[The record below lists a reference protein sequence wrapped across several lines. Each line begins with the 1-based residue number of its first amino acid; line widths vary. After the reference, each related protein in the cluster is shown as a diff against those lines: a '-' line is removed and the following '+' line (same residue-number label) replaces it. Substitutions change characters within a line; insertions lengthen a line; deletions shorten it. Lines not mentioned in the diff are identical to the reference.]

1 MTLVIL
7 LLFPIGAL
15 LYVGIRRTFVGP
27 LEQLAAAGAQ
37 FARGEVPAPLA
48 FSGRDELAGV
58 ARTFNEMVEART
70 RALTETQEQLTA
82 SAAEV
87 KVLRGILPICA
98 FCKRIKGEDGT
109 WEAIE
114 SYVRERTSAEFS
126 HGLCPDCAAKTW
138 G

>member
-1 MTLVIL
+1 
-7 LLFPIGAL
+7 
-15 LYVGIRRTFVGP
+15 
-27 LEQLAAAGAQ
+27 
-37 FARGEVPAPLA
+37 VPAPLT

-58 ARTFNEMVEART
+58 AQTFNEMVEART
-70 RALTETQEQLTA
+70 RAFDDTQEQLTA
-82 SAAEV
+82 SVAEV

-98 FCKRIKGEDGT
+98 SCKHIRDDGGN

-126 HGLCPDCAAKTW
+126 HGLCPDCAKRTW